1 MAADKPSVTTVTIP
15 EAVFESLIDLKN
27 TVGRVLAVEARR
39 RRYSTL
45 EQPPKAIKA
54 NADLYDQLTGLQR
67 DYEFAS
73 RATAGLCH
81 DDIADAEIADNDVP
95 F

>member
-1 MAADKPSVTTVTIP
+1 MADKPTVTTVTIP
-15 EAVFESLIDLKN
+15 ESVYESLIDLKN
-27 TVGRVLAVEARR
+27 TVGSVLAVEARR

-54 NADLYDQLTGLQR
+54 NEDLYDHLTRLQI
-67 DYEFAS
+67 EFEFTD
-73 RATAGLCH
+73 RATRRIHQEDIVDAQ
-81 DDIADAEIADNDVP
+81 IADDDLP

>member
-1 MAADKPSVTTVTIP
+1 MTDKPSVTTVTIP
-15 EAVFESLIDLKN
+15 EASYEALIDLKN
-27 TVGRVLAVEARR
+27 AVGRLLRIEAMR

-54 NADLYDQLTGLQR
+54 NGDLYDQLTILQR
-67 DYEFAS
+67 DYEFAF
-73 RATAGLCH
+73 RATAALRH
-81 DDIADAEIADNDVP
+81 EDIVDADVP

>member
-1 MAADKPSVTTVTIP
+1 MADKPSITTVTIP
-15 EAVFESLIDLKN
+15 EASYGALIDLQN
-27 TVGRVLAVEARR
+27 AVGRLLRIEAMR

-54 NADLYDQLTGLQR
+54 NGDLYDQLTILQR
-67 DYEFAS
+67 DYEFSS
-73 RATAGLCH
+73 RATAALRH
-81 DDIADAEIADNDVP
+81 DDIVDAEIADDDVP